1 MPIENVVH
9 AQFLGHMLPLWGLH
23 FYLKF
28 LEVFYCSGLMRC
40 VDMSVC
46 KRSWVQ
52 PQITILARKIRGSI
66 IICELGIPT
75 YVIFD
80 RNTNNIYWDTQYDHI
95 LRKNPCEFVFE
106 FAASFDFGL
115 SQSGSLH
122 YPMQL
127 TSQQSHVLLNPI
139 MIISHK

>member
-1 MPIENVVH
+1 MDTANMPIENVVH

-23 FYLKF
+23 FYLKI

-40 VDMSVC
+40 VDMRVC

-52 PQITILARKIRGSI
+52 PQITILAWKIRGNI

-80 RNTNNIYWDTQYDHI
+80 RNTQ
-95 LRKNPCEFVFE
+95 
-106 FAASFDFGL
+106 
-115 SQSGSLH
+115 
-122 YPMQL
+122 
-127 TSQQSHVLLNPI
+127 
-139 MIISHK
+139 